1 MPNAVERV
9 EEFLKAYGM
18 SPSFTDVDACARA
31 FQRDMER
38 GLQGAKD
45 AWMMMLPTYLSLE
58 GEVPEEEPTIVIDA
72 GGTNFRIGLVTVH
85 PEGPEVEDLSVF
97 PMPGSQSAITWAEFI
112 EQVSDAI
119 LPLTD
124 RSRRVGLCFSYA
136 AESLPNRDGRVLGI
150 AKQVRIV
157 GFEGMELGRDLSAA
171 LEAKGAAGVRFV
183 VLNDTVA
190 ALLGGVAELRDEV
203 FDGYVGLIYGT
214 GVNTCYAER
223 PERLKRVTT
232 PWEKGDML
240 VNMESARFD
249 GGCQGEFD
257 RQLDQASVD
266 PGMCHY
272 EKMVSGRYQ
281 GEVVYRTLR
290 QGAMDGLFTPG
301 SSQRLLELDGLTMV
315 QADAFC
321 ADPMEM
327 GCWPVYARKRR
338 TGRWSIPSS
347 IAWWNARPVWCA
359 PTWRESCSRPV
370 RVCGSIGPPVSWRRG
385 PPSTKDICSG
395 ASWSGCAP
403 NISPD
408 GWADIMPSGRWRMQ
422 I

>member
-18 SPSFTDVDACARA
+18 DPSLTDVDACARA

-85 PEGPEVEDLSVF
+85 PEGTEVEDLSVF

-157 GFEGMELGRDLSAA
+157 GFEGM
-171 LEAKGAAGVRFV
+171 
-183 VLNDTVA
+183 
-190 ALLGGVAELRDEV
+190 
-203 FDGYVGLIYGT
+203 DGT
-214 GVNTCYAER
+214 
-223 PERLKRVTT
+223 
-232 PWEKGDML
+232 
-240 VNMESARFD
+240 S
-249 GGCQGEFD
+249 
-257 RQLDQASVD
+257 
-266 PGMCHY
+266 
-272 EKMVSGRYQ
+272 
-281 GEVVYRTLR
+281 
-290 QGAMDGLFTPG
+290 
-301 SSQRLLELDGLTMV
+301 
-315 QADAFC
+315 
-321 ADPMEM
+321 
-327 GCWPVYARKRR
+327 
-338 TGRWSIPSS
+338 
-347 IAWWNARPVWCA
+347 
-359 PTWRESCSRPV
+359 
-370 RVCGSIGPPVSWRRG
+370 PPLWRRRG
-385 PPSTKDICSG
+385 RRG
-395 ASWSGCAP
+395 YALWS
-403 NISPD
+403 
-408 GWADIMPSGRWRMQ
+408 
-422 I
+422 